1 MNAEV
6 YVQEYRLSVIR
17 YLLQL
22 LFMDIENQVY
32 KLLADA
38 LFENLQET
46 AVRRFGFKHRLWE
59 VIDLSQSFF
68 MKSYKRI
75 KEHARQI
82 LLAHYNVF
90 YYTKR

>member
-1 MNAEV
+1 MNSEV

-38 LFENLQET
+38 LFENLRET
-46 AVRRFGFKHRLWE
+46 AVRRFGFKYRLWE
-59 VIDLSQSFF
+59 VIDLSRSFF
-68 MKSYKRI
+68 
-75 KEHARQI
+75 
-82 LLAHYNVF
+82 
-90 YYTKR
+90 